1 MTNCETCR
9 WFDGSPDLLG
19 HCHKNPP
26 RIFGNPDGEY
36 MSDFP
41 VVDPED
47 WCGQWKERI
56 DVPSKNAPSR
66 DQID

>member
-26 RIFGNPDGEY
+26 LIFGKPDEEY
-36 MSDFP
+36 VSDFP
-41 VVDPED
+41 EVDPED
-47 WCGQWKERI
+47 QKYLHKFSSSFFAE
-56 DVPSKNAPSR
+56 N
-66 DQID
+66 